1 MSVENSDNSDSNF
14 SEDNEDNISNNKE
27 ELEKIYKKPITF
39 GICSRFFLF
48 ILGAGSFK
56 LLSLLILGANS
67 IFEDGIGLFGFCPI
81 LYMLY
86 YIWIYLP
93 LFEIC

>member
-14 SEDNEDNISNNKE
+14 SEDNEDNISDNKE

-48 ILGAGSFK
+48 ILG
-56 LLSLLILGANS
+56 I
-67 IFEDGIGLFGFCPI
+67 
-81 LYMLY
+81 YMK
-86 YIWIYLP
+86 
-93 LFEIC
+93 